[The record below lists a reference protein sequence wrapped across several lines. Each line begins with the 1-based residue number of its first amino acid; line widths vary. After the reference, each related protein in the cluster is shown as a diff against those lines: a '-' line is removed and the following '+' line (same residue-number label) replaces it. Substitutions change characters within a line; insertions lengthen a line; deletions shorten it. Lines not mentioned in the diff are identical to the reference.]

1 MCSTNKSNNE
11 IGSKDDDED
20 QGMDDSGNV
29 IHLQNPGNQ
38 DDNGSSLRKAIGI
51 LFVCFVWVFTLAFA
65 VVIIAA

>member
-1 MCSTNKSNNE
+1 MYSANKSNNE
-11 IGSKDDDED
+11 IGLKDDDKD
-20 QGMDDSGNV
+20 NTGNV
-29 IHLQNPGNQ
+29 IQLQSPGTQ